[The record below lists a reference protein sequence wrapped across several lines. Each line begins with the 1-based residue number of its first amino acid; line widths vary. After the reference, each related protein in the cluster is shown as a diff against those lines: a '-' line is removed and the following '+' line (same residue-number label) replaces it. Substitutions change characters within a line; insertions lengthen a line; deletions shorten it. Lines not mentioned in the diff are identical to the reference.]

1 MAGLDGNLNATDIVA
16 QVGLNDS
23 LHRSTPWQ
31 CWSSNGNRESRWNY
45 LKDLPLNDYSIGAVR
60 GAGASAAF
68 CWTMLLVLRTGQRTA
83 TALEW
88 EIFLR
93 FSISPLSGPLE
104 CHHH

>member
-1 MAGLDGNLNATDIVA
+1 MI
-16 QVGLNDS
+16 
-23 LHRSTPWQ
+23 
-31 CWSSNGNRESRWNY
+31 
-45 LKDLPLNDYSIGAVR
+45 IGAAE
-60 GAGASAAF
+60 GEAGASAAF
-68 CWTMLLVLRTGQRTA
+68 CWTIDHEAAAEDRTGQRTA